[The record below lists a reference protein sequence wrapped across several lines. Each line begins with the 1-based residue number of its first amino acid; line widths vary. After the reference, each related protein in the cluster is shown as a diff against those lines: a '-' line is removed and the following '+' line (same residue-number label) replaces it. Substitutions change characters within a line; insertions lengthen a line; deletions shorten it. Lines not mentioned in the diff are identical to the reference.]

1 MCRFYQ
7 RAPVLGPSRLARP
20 TEVVHHDGVTPP
32 TVLPVPSGRT
42 ARRLEWA
49 HLPPSLRGLIEDRCG
64 SPVTKATS
72 QRSGF
77 TPGFASVLLCDDGS
91 QHFVKA
97 ASLVAQRAFAE
108 AYREEGRKVRAL
120 PDQAPATRLLWTHD
134 ADNWVVLGFEYV
146 EARAPR
152 RPWTEEDLEVCLD
165 ALAEVARTLTPAP
178 AALDLDDVAVDFA
191 DWPWKWQHTLGT
203 FAMPHGEEAAALAAR
218 FAEVVGGDTVVHGDV
233 RDDNLLLADDGRVLL
248 CDWNWPVRGA
258 AWLDS
263 LILLI
268 GPRGDG
274 LDVER
279 VLATHP
285 TFTGVDAE
293 MIDIVLALLIGY
305 FLTHSDDPVPSS
317 SPYIRDHQLWQGEV
331 LWEWLCERRGWVEDL
346 GATPARC

>member
-1 MCRFYQ
+1 MPR
-7 RAPVLGPSRLARP
+7 
-20 TEVVHHDGVTPP
+20 
-32 TVLPVPSGRT
+32 GRT

-49 HLPPSLRGLIEDRCG
+49 HLPPALRDVIESHCG
-64 SPVTKATS
+64 SPVTTAIS

-77 TPGFASVLLCDDGS
+77 TPGFASVLHCDDGS
-91 QHFVKA
+91 RHFVKA

-108 AYREEGRKVRAL
+108 AYRLEARNVRAL
-120 PDQAPATRLLWTHD
+120 PAQVPATRLSWTHD
-134 ADNWVVLGFEYV
+134 ADGWVVLGFEYV
-146 EARAPR
+146 EARSPY
-152 RPWTEEDLEVCLD
+152 RPWTEEDLDACLE
-165 ALAEVARTLTPAP
+165 ALAEVGRSLSPAP
-178 AALDLDDVAVDFA
+178 AVLDLDDAAVDFA
-191 DWPWKWQHTLGT
+191 DWPGKWRHTLAT

-233 RDDNLLLADDGRVLL
+233 RDDNLLLSPDGAVLL

-285 TFTGVDAE
+285 TFADVEPEA
-293 MIDIVLALLIGY
+293 IDIVLALLIGY

-317 SPYIRDHQLWQGEV
+317 SPYLREHQLWQGEV
-331 LWEWLCERRGWVEDL
+331 LWEWLCERRGWGEDL